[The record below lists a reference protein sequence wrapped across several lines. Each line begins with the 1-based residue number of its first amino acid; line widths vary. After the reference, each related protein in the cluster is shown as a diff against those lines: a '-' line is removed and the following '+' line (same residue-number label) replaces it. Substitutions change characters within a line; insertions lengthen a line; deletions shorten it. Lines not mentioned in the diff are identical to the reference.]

1 MFGMSSWRI
10 SRRTFLHGTGVAL
23 GLPLLDVMEPKSARA
38 AAIARP
44 PVRLGCVYMPN
55 GVPFDAWKPESV
67 DGRVTGMNRWMSSF
81 EPLKEHLQ
89 FLTGLQS
96 DSNQTHQAGSA
107 TWLIRPGSE
116 GEEINETKDV
126 GGTSMDQIV
135 ARSLRGA
142 TPFSSLELITQGMG
156 TNTKD
161 LLLNNISW
169 RNGKTPVPR
178 ENNPRA
184 LFNRLVGTDSTG
196 ILGANRA
203 SQQSS
208 ILDAVLEDANSL
220 RHRISGS
227 DQYKIDEYMDA
238 VRNVEKRT
246 SDSAVALQAIARE
259 RAATM
264 ATPPEELPED
274 HAEYLRLMFDMMV
287 LAYWSDSTRVATFML
302 DHEES
307 NRFVN
312 FIPGVKGMWHSLSH
326 WRSIE
331 AGGDNFDG
339 TSWTTQAIKYEQYLK
354 VIEFHHEQMAYFL
367 TRLSEIQ
374 EGDGTLLDHCMIL
387 YGSPF
392 ADGHEH
398 QSTDLPV
405 MIAGKADGKIRPGRM
420 LEYDNEPLEGVFLS
434 MMDVMGVAVHEFGGV
449 DTAVA
454 IS

>member
-1 MFGMSSWRI
+1 
-10 SRRTFLHGTGVAL
+10 
-23 GLPLLDVMEPKSARA
+23 
-38 AAIARP
+38 
-44 PVRLGCVYMPN
+44 
-55 GVPFDAWKPESV
+55 
-67 DGRVTGMNRWMSSF
+67 
-81 EPLKEHLQ
+81 
-89 FLTGLQS
+89 
-96 DSNQTHQAGSA
+96 
-107 TWLIRPGSE
+107 
-116 GEEINETKDV
+116 
-126 GGTSMDQIV
+126 
-135 ARSLRGA
+135 
-142 TPFSSLELITQGMG
+142 
-156 TNTKD
+156 
-161 LLLNNISW
+161 
-169 RNGKTPVPR
+169 
-178 ENNPRA
+178 
-184 LFNRLVGTDSTG
+184 
-196 ILGANRA
+196 
-203 SQQSS
+203 
-208 ILDAVLEDANSL
+208 
-220 RHRISGS
+220 
-227 DQYKIDEYMDA
+227 MDA

-246 SDSAVALQAIARE
+246 SDSAVAQQAIARE